1 MPDRGNVLFITV
13 DQWRGD
19 CLSAVGH
26 PVVRTPNLDRLAASG
41 ALFTNHWA
49 QAAPCGP
56 SRACLYTGT
65 YQSQNRSVLNGT
77 PLDSRLTNVALETRA
92 AGLDPVL
99 FGYTD
104 SSIDPRTVPRR
115 RSAAAHL
122 RGCAAGDAGGARLP
136 VRAAHPLDRPPLRPR
151 LPRAEAGP
159 RHLPGRPVV
168 PGRGRPPADV
178 GAADLPGRAQRDGLP
193 HRRAAGLAG
202 RCRDDDQPGRRA
214 SGPGRAVVRPPE
226 LPATAPALPGGRPV
240 PRPVR
245 PGRRARSRS
254 RAPTREQEGS
264 QHRLAELAVGV
275 RRRPG
280 GRGRDAPDPGHLL
293 RAHQRGRP
301 PPRAGARLAR
311 LHRAG
316 HRHPRGADLRP
327 RRPAGRPLAHG
338 EARLL
343 GRELPRADAR
353 ARPALARRGAH
364 RCLHRARRRDADDP
378 RVARPRRR
386 PPSATAGRSCRS

>member
-1 MPDRGNVLFITV
+1 MAGSRMWISAKSYEPLAPDAGSDGPFLSPGSTVRVERRDRKRFSALVPGLVGSLGPMPDRGNVLFITV

-41 ALFTNHWA
+41 ALVHQPLGPGRAVRAEPGLPLHRHLPEPEPLGA
-49 QAAPCGP
+49 QRHPARQPPHQRGARDPGRRP
-56 SRACLYTGT
+56 RPGAVRLHRLEHRPPHRAG
-65 YQSQNRSVLNGT
+65 
-77 PLDSRLTNVALETRA
+77 
-92 AGLDPVL
+92 
-99 FGYTD
+99 
-104 SSIDPRTVPRR
+104 R

-178 GAADLPGRAQRDGLP
+178 GPADLPGRAQRDGLP

-214 SGPGRAVVRPPE
+214 PGPGRAVVRPPE

-245 PGRRARSRS
+245 PGRRAVPRPGPDPRAG
-254 RAPTREQEGS
+254 RVAAPTGRAG
-264 QHRLAELAVGV
+264 RGR

-293 RAHQRGRP
+293 RADQRGRP

-316 HRHPRGADLRP
+316 RP
-327 RRPAGRPLAHG
+327 T
-338 EARLL
+338 
-343 GRELPRADAR
+343 
-353 ARPALARRGAH
+353 
-364 RCLHRARRRDADDP
+364 
-378 RVARPRRR
+378 
-386 PPSATAGRSCRS
+386 PSWC